1 MPGRLQCGH
10 YRPLRRTPSTIA
22 GTIAQIDL
30 AAVRMSEF
38 AQTLIR
44 WQRRNGRHDLPW
56 QACRDPYRIWLSE
69 VMLQQTQV
77 DTVIPYFRR
86 FVARFPTIDELAAAQ
101 TEEVLALWSGLGYY
115 ARARNLH
122 ACARILVRDHA
133 GHFPRTPDDIAALPG
148 IGRSTAAAIAV
159 FAFGARAAILDGNVK
174 RVLCRHFGV
183 AGDPGGSRVVAGLWS
198 LAESLLPD
206 TAVDRYIQA
215 QMDLGA
221 TVCTRAKPVCGRC
234 PLSASCVAHRDGRTA
249 ELPSPRARRPRP
261 ERQQRMLVLRD
272 RRHRVLL
279 EQRPASGLWG
289 GLLTL
294 PAYDGEIAALA
305 DWLASR
311 YGLQAT
317 RLSALPPLRHAF
329 THFTLTICPWL
340 VELDEVPARL
350 EEPAARWADT
360 TALDALPL
368 PTPVRRILDGVGE
381 FNPLPAAGAGAG
393 RSG

>member
-1 MPGRLQCGH
+1 
-10 YRPLRRTPSTIA
+10 
-22 GTIAQIDL
+22 
-30 AAVRMSEF
+30 MSEF

-44 WQRRNGRHDLPW
+44 WQRRHGRHDLPW
-56 QACRDPYRIWLSE
+56 QACSDPYRIWLSE

-86 FVARFPTIDELAAAQ
+86 FVDRFPTIDELAAAQ
-101 TEEVLALWSGLGYY
+101 AEDVLALWSGLGYY

-133 GHFPRTPDDIAALPG
+133 GHFPRRPEDIAALPG

-183 AGDPGGSRVVAGLWS
+183 DGDPGGSRVVAGLWS
-198 LAESLLPD
+198 LAESLLPAD
-206 TAVDRYIQA
+206 AVDCYIQA

-221 TVCTRAKPVCGRC
+221 TVCTRAKPACERC
-234 PLSASCVAHRDGRTA
+234 PLSDSCVAHRDGRTA

-279 EQRPASGLWG
+279 ERRPASGLWG

-294 PAYDGEIAALA
+294 PAYDGEISALA
-305 DWLASR
+305 DWLASH
-311 YGLQAT
+311 YGLQAA
-317 RLSALPPLRHAF
+317 RLCALPPLRHAF
-329 THFTLTICPWL
+329 THFTLSISPWL
-340 VELDEVPARL
+340 VELDGVPQHIDEPAR
-350 EEPAARWADT
+350 RWAET

-368 PTPVRRILDGVGE
+368 PTPVRRILDGLGP
-381 FNPLPAAGAGAG
+381 FSAPPAADADAG